1 MLFLEIII
9 MPKYKVAVKL
19 RKKLRN
25 TNEQNVISSQ
35 NKKIKSTYC
44 EEISNNCKL
53 VHISRD

>member
-1 MLFLEIII
+1 
-9 MPKYKVAVKL
+9 MPKYKVAGKL